1 MIPVLAVLLQECIM
15 ASRVVLSLRN
25 NSLVPPNADFI
36 SAKAVGHA
44 NGMSFPMS
52 LRGLLDKRDKSRIRR
67 YAVWI
72 CTPTDRPRAIGW
84 PASWYDRL
92 FGDRWGVAT
101 FFREMSG
108 GRQYVE
114 WQVFDRPLL
123 STAQKAQADAL
134 VAAQGLGAV
143 VAAYRAAAQAQ
154 GQTLSDY
161 DRYLWVID
169 DGTANG
175 GTSPSDTLLT
185 AQDGTVQLFC
195 HEMTHTLGL
204 SPHADQTT
212 YDDYNDPFCVMGRGP
227 VARSF
232 RNRRLDVDG
241 ANFALGV
248 SGPGICAPYLYAIGW
263 LDYAHNVAGIPPGAL
278 AQNTGA
284 ALITLFANHGAPPEP
299 GRRIALALGDIPGR
313 VSDPAQYWIEYRH
326 TSRFDQQINAPV
338 VTGVPDMPA
347 EGVVVLHEMKFVSY
361 TNPRSYTGLHS
372 YVRGW
377 VGAQGGQRLPIPALG
392 VAVRVVDV
400 DVRGPSV
407 AVAIDRL

>member
-1 MIPVLAVLLQECIM
+1 M
-15 ASRVVLSLRN
+15 ASPVVVSLRN
-25 NSLVPPNADFI
+25 NSLVPPATDFV

-52 LRGLLDKRDKSRIRR
+52 LRSLLDKRDKSRVRR

-72 CTPTDRPRAIGW
+72 CTPTDRPRAIVQPGY
-84 PASWYDRL
+84 WYDRL

-114 WQVFDRPLL
+114 WQVFDTPLL
-123 STAQKAQADAL
+123 STAQKAQAD
-134 VAAQGLGAV
+134 QGGPSGA
-143 VAAYRAAAQAQ
+143 VAAYRAAVQAQ
-154 GQTLSDY
+154 GQILSDY
-161 DRYLWVID
+161 DRYIWVID

-195 HEMTHTLGL
+195 HEMTHTFGL
-204 SPHADQTT
+204 CPHADQTT
-212 YDDYNDPFCVMGRGP
+212 YDDYNDPFCIMGRGP

-232 RNRRLDVDG
+232 RNRRLDVQR
-241 ANFALGV
+241 AQFAFGV
-248 SGPGICAPYLYAIGW
+248 SGPSICAPYLYAIGW
-263 LDYAHNVAGIPPGAL
+263 LNYTDHVVGIPPSAL

-284 ALITLFANHGAPPEP
+284 ALTTLFANHGAPPEA
-299 GRRIALALGDIPGR
+299 GRRIALALGDIPRQVG
-313 VSDPAQYWIEYRH
+313 DPAQYWIEYRH

-338 VTGVPDMPA
+338 ITGVPDMPT
-347 EGVVVLHEMKFVSY
+347 EGVMVLHEVSFI
-361 TNPRSYTGLHS
+361 TQRCSGLHS

-377 VGAQGGQRLPIPALG
+377 VGAQSGQRLPIPVLG

-407 AVAIDRL
+407 VVAIDRL

>member
-1 MIPVLAVLLQECIM
+1 M
-15 ASRVVLSLRN
+15 ASPVNVSLRN
-25 NSLVPPNADFI
+25 SSLVAPTADSV
-36 SAKAVGHA
+36 SAKAVGHN

-52 LRGLLDKRDKSRIRR
+52 LRALLNKRDKGRARR

-72 CTPTDRPRAIGW
+72 STPTDRPRSIVQPGY
-84 PASWYDRL
+84 WYDRL

-108 GRQYVE
+108 GRQLVE
-114 WQVFDRPLL
+114 WQVFDKPLL
-123 STAQKAQADAL
+123 STAQKATAD
-134 VAAQGLGAV
+134 QGGPNGAI
-143 VAAYRAAAQAQ
+143 AAYRAAAQAQ

-185 AQDGTVQLFC
+185 AQDGTVQLFS
-195 HEMTHTLGL
+195 HEMTHTFGL
-204 SPHADQTT
+204 CPHADQTS
-212 YDDYNDPFCVMGRGP
+212 YDDYNDPFCVMGQGP

-232 RNRRLDVDG
+232 HNQRLDVDG
-241 ANFALGV
+241 ANFAFGV

-263 LDYAHNVAGIPPGAL
+263 LNYSDHVASVPTNAL

-284 ALITLFANHGAPPEP
+284 ALTTLFANHGAPPEP
-299 GRRIALALGDIPGR
+299 GRRIALALGDLPGR
-313 VSDPAQYWIEYRH
+313 VGDPAQYWIEYRH

-338 VTGVPDMPA
+338 VSGVPDLPS
-347 EGVVVLHEMKFVSY
+347 EGVVVLHEVSFI
-361 TNPRSYTGLHS
+361 TQRCSGLHS

-377 VGAQGGQRLPIPALG
+377 VGALGGQRLSIPALQVG
-392 VAVRVVDV
+392 VRVVDV
-400 DVRGPSV
+400 NVAGPSV
-407 AVAIDRL
+407 VVVLDQL